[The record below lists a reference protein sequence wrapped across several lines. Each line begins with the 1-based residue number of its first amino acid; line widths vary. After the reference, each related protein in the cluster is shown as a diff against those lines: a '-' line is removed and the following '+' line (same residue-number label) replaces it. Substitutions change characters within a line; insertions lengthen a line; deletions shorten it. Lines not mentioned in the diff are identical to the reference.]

1 MLKSTS
7 SVFEELRS
15 ETTEEDDANGTET
28 EMEGSGQA
36 GTATETDRVRNAHV
50 SFFKTNL
57 ANLI

>member
-28 EMEGSGQA
+28 EMEGGGQA
-36 GTATETDRVRNAHV
+36 GAATEADRMRNANV
-50 SFFKTNL
+50 GFLK
-57 ANLI
+57 LIQRT